1 MKMNRV
7 SKSYHLLFKQI
18 ACESPRMFCSDSPTA
33 LPPDPYGY
41 GADLALTASTA
52 SSKVDFLSRDTCWYF
67 QNMEILP
74 VAVSALEV
82 LHQIVLL
89 LHFFWT
95 PFSPGL
101 VQSEQYRKAS
111 VHTSPF
117 PSTAL
122 SPREKSI
129 NLVGSQWDFIW
140 QLLRYSLKLTKS
152 SHWPQHTDFFILQCD
167 KVLQAT
173 LPDSLCV
180 ISILFFFKDPGKTEV
195 LPTISESGIPCNL
208 LHSLQSTDNTQL
220 QTFEHHPDFTS
231 FNQLHANIF
240 RCPNTLCRLGRS
252 QDLQHLPQAC
262 AGGSPGQRA

>member
-41 GADLALTASTA
+41 GADLAPAAGTA

-95 PFSPGL
+95 PFSRLSSERTIPQSLCAHLTFPIYCL
-101 VQSEQYRKAS
+101 VSTREKYKPCGFTVRFHLAAAS
-111 VHTSPF
+111 VFTEANQKFPLTSAHRF
-117 PSTAL
+117 
-122 SPREKSI
+122 
-129 NLVGSQWDFIW
+129 
-140 QLLRYSLKLTKS
+140 
-152 SHWPQHTDFFILQCD
+152 FFILLCD